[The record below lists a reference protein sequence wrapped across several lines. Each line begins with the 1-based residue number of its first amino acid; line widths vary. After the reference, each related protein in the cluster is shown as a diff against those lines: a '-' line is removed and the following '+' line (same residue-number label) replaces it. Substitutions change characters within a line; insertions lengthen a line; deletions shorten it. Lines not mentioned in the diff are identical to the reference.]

1 MLLKKRY
8 LFILKLIILNVLI
21 IWLSSFFLK
30 TSVESVK
37 RAFSSKINAVLDKE
51 IPKKRAL
58 KETYIFVKNEILRK
72 KYNVQIILYL
82 NKKTGS
88 PIGSKNIDKKR
99 LLKLNALTKRLYT
112 DEKEAHSGFAKN
124 IIWVKQ
130 KNGLFL
136 IEDRTF
142 VRTINKL
149 VLRWGAIL
157 AGLLI
162 LFNLFYILLF
172 LSMNRIRRRKNFPFD
187 IFGLFSMLKELF
199 DKIYLEN
206 NALKKKNKILETELD
221 NYKVKE
227 IRQRKELDIAAFS
240 RNIEIK
246 LQASEPTEN
255 LYAHLMEWF
264 CENVGV
270 IESAL
275 YLQTKDDIYSLNFVY
290 NYYDFDV
297 SYPPQLDITQEPFAS
312 YIDKG
317 IFSFIYENKLYIFL
331 TTNKDIIVGLI
342 SANDKF
348 DNTQFSNE
356 DILLANNYISKFIT
370 LIEKINSVTDPLTR
384 LFNKRYFIQQLA
396 KLFSTAAA
404 SKREESS
411 FSLIMLDIDHFK
423 KFNDTYGHQVGDFV
437 LQKISEI
444 IKNSLRDNDR
454 AFRYGGEELT
464 ALLPAT
470 NIENAQIVAERIRK
484 TIENAKFESSF
495 SNKAFSVTVSLGVA
509 AFTENMKNYEELIRN
524 ADIAL
529 YKAKEGAPDKG
540 ISGRNQVVL
549 FTPELSKGTKIG

>member
-8 LFILKLIILNVLI
+8 LFILKLIILNILI
-21 IWLSSFFLK
+21 IWLSSYFLK
-30 TSVESVK
+30 TSVQSVK
-37 RAFSSKINAVLDKE
+37 RAFSSKINAVLTLE
-51 IPKKRAL
+51 IPKNRTL

-72 KYNVQIILYL
+72 KYDVQIILYL
-82 NKKTGS
+82 NKKTGN
-88 PIGSKNIDKKR
+88 PIGSKNIDKKK
-99 LLKLNALTKRLYT
+99 LLKLNALTKRLYAY
-112 DEKEAHSGFAKN
+112 KNEARSGFAKN

-142 VRTINKL
+142 SRLMNNL
-149 VLRWGAIL
+149 VLRWSAIL

-162 LFNLFYILLF
+162 LFNLFYIILF
-172 LSMNRIRRRKNFPFD
+172 LSMKQIRRRKNFPLD

-199 DKIYLEN
+199 DKVYLEN
-206 NALKKKNKILETELD
+206 NALKKKNKILEAELD

-227 IRQRKELDIAAFS
+227 IKQRKELDIAAFS

-297 SYPPQLDITQEPFAS
+297 SYPEQLNIAQEPFAS
-312 YIDKG
+312 YIEKG
-317 IFSFIYENKLYIFL
+317 IFSFIYEDKLYIFL

-342 SANDKF
+342 SASDKF
-348 DNTQFSNE
+348 DNTPFSNE

-396 KLFSTAAA
+396 KLFSTATA
-404 SKREESS
+404 SKREESV

-484 TIENAKFESSF
+484 TIESTKFESSF

-509 AFTENMKNYEELIRN
+509 AFTGNMKNYEELIRN

-529 YKAKEGAPDKG
+529 YKAKEGTPDKG

-549 FTPELSKGTKIG
+549 YTPDLSENTTIG